1 VLCTTDIAQST
12 GFWTTWF
19 DFTTTFEADWYVSLE
34 RRVGE
39 RSYELGLVAADHPTV
54 PNGYRTPASGLLINV
69 EVDDVDDQWR
79 RLTIDGG
86 PQVELPLRTEDFGQ
100 RHFIVAGPT
109 AFSSTSSPTC
119 RPPPSTATSTTDHGS
134 DPSSSPPTCR
144 TPDQRATRPSRERSP
159 PG

>member
-1 VLCTTDIAQST
+1 VLTSCYPVLCTTDITRST

-54 PNGYRTPASGLLINV
+54 PNGYRTPARGLLINV

-86 PQVELPLRTEDFGQ
+86 PQVELPLCTEDFGQ
-100 RHFIVAGPT
+100 RHFIVAGPDSVLVDVITNVPAT
-109 AFSSTSSPTC
+109 AEY
-119 RPPPSTATSTTDHGS
+119 RDLYH
-134 DPSSSPPTCR
+134 
-144 TPDQRATRPSRERSP
+144 
-159 PG
+159 

>member
-1 VLCTTDIAQST
+1 MLTSCYPVLCTTDIAQST

-19 DFTTTFEADWYVSLE
+19 DFTTTFEAAWYVSLE

-54 PNGYRTPASGLLINV
+54 PNGYRTPARGLLINV

-100 RHFIVAGPT
+100 RHFIVAGPDSVLVDVITNVPAT
-109 AFSSTSSPTC
+109 AEY
-119 RPPPSTATSTTDHGS
+119 RDLYH
-134 DPSSSPPTCR
+134 
-144 TPDQRATRPSRERSP
+144 
-159 PG
+159 